1 MRGGEGVRL
10 LREVFLSSLLLSC
23 PGGVASPDW
32 VKNLSKIIATVIIF
46 VIAIVIIIVTAIAI
60 ATITISFSTL
70 V

>member
-1 MRGGEGVRL
+1 MGGGVRL

-32 VKNLSKIIATVIIF
+32 VKNLSKIIAT
-46 VIAIVIIIVTAIAI
+46 AIVFVTAIAI